1 MPCFEQMVSMI
12 PDGKSRPNIAEYP
25 EVEENRHQD
34 IQQVYNGS
42 TTPEE
47 ALDIALLPSLPLH

>member
-1 MPCFEQMVSMI
+1 MVSMI